1 MSKLKIILTL
11 AFSLAFFASI
21 YANKEYDFLNRT
33 IQLIR
38 FGKQIDAQLD
48 SDNQQQT
55 NNQQQTTMV
64 FKDDKNYKSDW
75 KKVDSLESKGLP
87 ESAMEIVDKI
97 YAKAQKEN
105 NAEQFIKAIVYQAK
119 YISFREEDANVKIL
133 NKLDSEATAATF
145 PTKPVLHSILAGL
158 YWQYYEDNRWRFYDR
173 SNTIQFEK
181 SDIATWSINDIVNE
195 TVKQYHLS
203 LQETDKLKATKIDI
217 YHELLGANADSS
229 VTSFRRDKNR
239 NLRPTLYDF
248 LAHRA
253 IDFFSNSEPEI
264 TRPAYK
270 FELDKAEYFASAKD
284 FAALKIET
292 KDTLA
297 MKFHAIVLLQD
308 LIKFHLGENKDA
320 LADADL
326 KRIIFVY
333 AHSVHSQKEELYL
346 KALQDFQN
354 IYDGSSIAADAAYL
368 VAQLYQEQGEKY
380 SFSKNNETYRLKLK
394 EALEL
399 AEKAIKKY
407 PNTQG
412 ANNCQHIIELV
423 KTKSLTLTV
432 EKVSPSQKAQRTLL
446 TYRNI
451 DKVYFKVVATDYEE
465 LSTISGA
472 YYNYNERDKLIS
484 RLAERKGVKSWTT
497 KLPTDD
503 GDFQAHA
510 TEMLVPELP
519 HGYYYL
525 LASDSEN
532 FSYKKSTLLWSHFVV
547 SDMSLM
553 GRAWTEKGEQEFY
566 VLNRTSGKGVQK
578 VQAQAFYRDYNYNSR
593 KYQYKKGGL
602 YSTDKEGYLKIS
614 HDSKVKQGNEYFNLQ
629 LTNGTDKLHT
639 DESFYVY
646 APYKNTPTP
655 YYKTFFFTDRG
666 IYRPSQTIYFK
677 GILLN
682 FKNRSD
688 GTSDPS
694 NKDKKDGTDLRS
706 DRNLKPEIIKG
717 ETLKVYL
724 YDVNGQKAS
733 ELEVKTNEYGS
744 FSGSFVAP
752 VGALNGEMTIRTDSN
767 YNGNHSVSVEEYKRP
782 KFEVTFEPVKGSYK
796 LGEKVKIEGKAKAYS
811 GANIDNAQVK
821 YRIVRKAKL
830 PYYWWWWYPDFQVS
844 PEMEIGNGTATTD
857 KDGVFTVDFEAIP
870 DLSLPKSSKPTFTY
884 EVFADVTDLNGE
896 THSNSQGVSIG
907 YTALEI
913 ETNIP
918 DVVELEKIKGFEINS
933 TNLSGEFEAA
943 QGTYTL
949 HSLKTPVGDNS
960 QKVFRKRL
968 WTKPD
973 KFLLSKSDFYKAFPN
988 DEYENESNLYTW
1000 AKGEKIADK
1009 SFDTGKDKK
1018 LVFNDLKAGVY
1029 VLELTAKDKYGEEVK
1044 GLKYFTVY
1052 SPKARN
1058 PVYNLTDWFKPLKN
1072 KYEVGETAQI
1082 CLATAYQNVPLL
1094 YEIEINGQLI
1104 KKEWLT
1110 LNNEQRLVEIPIT
1123 EAMKGNFGV
1132 HFTFIQNN
1140 RVYKL
1145 DQTISV
1151 PHTDKEL
1158 EISFETFRNKLAP
1171 GQNEEWKIKIKGKKG
1186 DKVAAEM
1193 LATLYDASLDVFRAN
1208 QFNFNILSYHQTV
1221 RNWTTYGF
1229 NIQNSDISAQWN
1241 SYKYGIQQR
1250 DYDNLYLFDLEQGR
1264 YALRSLS
1271 GGMMVESAAM
1281 LADEEKA
1288 MGSSADDGFGDD
1300 ASMAAPAPMKKMA
1313 MRKEKADSAEADEVE
1328 EIHLQSVVGGVEIKQ
1343 KKEEPKLEQVKA
1355 RTNFNETAFFM
1366 PHLETDAEGNV
1377 IIKFTIPESLTRWK
1391 MMGFAHTK
1399 GQGDSPL
1406 KYGFTQNELVTQKD
1420 LMVVPNAPR
1429 FFRENDEMT
1438 FASKITNI
1446 SDKDLTGKAKVLFFD
1461 AISMKPIDLISP
1473 TPALPSGEGAKNSKD
1488 EKKGSG
1494 VVSPSGG
1501 TEGGLIEFTVP
1512 KGQSTVVK
1520 WNVRIPD
1527 AKYQA
1532 ITYRV
1537 VAQAG
1542 EFTDGE
1548 EMSVPVLTN
1557 RMMITETLPLPVRGG
1572 QTKNYELTKLVKNK
1586 STTLKNHKLTLE
1598 FTSNPA
1604 WYALQ
1609 ALPYLMEYPYECAEQ
1624 TFSRFY
1630 ANSIAS
1636 HVANSHP
1643 KIKKVF
1649 DTWASASNLPSV
1661 GGAGGGSSAFL
1672 SNLEKNQELK
1682 YLMLQETPWVVNA
1695 QNEQARKKQIG
1706 VLFDLNRMS
1715 SELGRTLTKLE
1726 QMQTPNGGFPWFDG
1740 MPDSPWITQHIV
1752 AGMGHLDKLGV
1763 KTMRPNATA
1772 SAPTRIDY
1780 GIDSER
1786 TWRMIEKAT
1795 LYLDERMREDYDRL
1809 VDYCK
1814 RNKLKLE
1821 EQKADYQNIH
1831 YLYTRSFFKD
1841 IALAGKNK
1849 TAYDYFLGQAKK
1861 YWLGNGLYMEGML
1874 ALVHY
1879 RNGNEA
1885 TAKDIVKSLKER
1897 SLNSDEMG
1905 MYWKNMMKG
1914 GYWWYEAPIET
1925 QALLIEVFSEVAK
1938 DEKAVDDLKVWLLKQ
1953 KQTQDWETTKAT
1965 SEACYA
1971 LLLQGDNWLL
1981 SDELVEVTLGNTKVN
1996 PKDMEDVK
2004 IEAGTGYFKTSWNK
2018 EAITPEMGKVTI
2030 YLPPPA
2036 PPKGGEKKTSGGVAW
2051 GGLYWQY
2058 FEQLDKITPAET
2070 PLKLK
2075 KQLFV
2080 QENSPTGLVSR
2091 PILENTPLKIG
2102 DLVKVRIELKVDRA
2116 MEYVHMKD
2124 MRAAGFE
2131 PTNVISRYKYQD
2143 GLGYYETTKDA
2154 ATNFFFGY
2162 LGQGT
2167 YIFEYDLRVS
2177 HAGDFSNG
2185 VTTIQC
2191 MYAPE
2196 FSSHSEGVR
2205 VKVKE

>member
-1 MSKLKIILTL
+1 MSKLKIFISLV
-11 AFSLAFFASI
+11 FCLAFFASI
-21 YANKEYDFLNRT
+21 YAYKGYDFLSST
-33 IQLIR
+33 KPLVLS
-38 FGKQIDAQLD
+38 FK
-48 SDNQQQT
+48 SDDETPQQNTKYSQKT
-55 NNQQQTTMV
+55 MLFNN
-64 FKDDKNYKSDW
+64 DKNYKQDW
-75 KKVDSLESKGLP
+75 QKVDSLEKKGLTK
-87 ESAMEIVDKI
+87 SASEVVDEI
-97 YAKAQKEN
+97 YAKAKKDN
-105 NAEQFIKAIVYQAK
+105 NAEQLVKAVIYQAK
-119 YISFREEDANVKIL
+119 YISVREEDANIKIIH
-133 NKLDSEATAATF
+133 KLDSEATVAPYPA
-145 PTKPVLHSILAGL
+145 KPILHSILAER

-173 SNTIQFEK
+173 SNTVQFTK
-181 SDIATWSINDIVNE
+181 KDIATWSINDIVNE
-195 TVKQYHLS
+195 TVRQYHLS

-217 YHELLGANADSS
+217 YHEVLGGDVDNTVESYGK
-229 VTSFRRDKNR
+229 FRNR

-253 IDFFSNSEPEI
+253 VDFFSNSEPEI

-270 FELDKAEYFASAKD
+270 FELDKVEYFASAKE
-284 FAALKIET
+284 FATLKMET

-308 LIKFHLGENKDA
+308 LIKFHLSGKNQDA

-326 KRIIFVY
+326 KRIVFVY
-333 AHSVHSQKEELYL
+333 NHSVHPQKEDLYL

-354 IYDGSSIAADAAYL
+354 TYTGSPIAADAAYL
-368 VAQLYQEQGEKY
+368 TAKLYYEQGEKY
-380 SFSKNNETYRLKLK
+380 DFSKKNDIYRWKFK
-394 EALEL
+394 EAKEW

-423 KTKSLTLTV
+423 QTKSFALHV
-432 EKVSPSQKAQRTLL
+432 EKVSPSQTPQRALV
-446 TYRNI
+446 TYRNVP
-451 DKVYFKVVATDYEE
+451 KMYFKIVMTDYEE
-465 LSTISGA
+465 LSTMAGY
-472 YYNYNERDKLIS
+472 YYNYEEREKLIS
-484 RLAERKGVKSWTT
+484 RISERKGIKSWNV
-497 KLPTDD
+497 KLPSDD

-519 HGYYYL
+519 YGYYFI
-525 LASDSEN
+525 LASDNEE
-532 FSYKKSTLLWSHFVV
+532 FTYKKHTLVWSHFVI
-547 SDMSLM
+547 SDLSLI
-553 GRAWTEKGEQEFY
+553 GRTLSEKGEQEFY
-566 VLNRTSGKGVQK
+566 ILNRTTGKGVPK
-578 VQAQAFYRDYNYNSR
+578 VQAQTFYRDYNYNSR
-593 KYQYKKGGL
+593 KYEYKKGSV
-602 YSTDKEGYLKIS
+602 YTTDKDGYLKVS
-614 HDSKVKQGNEYFNLQ
+614 YANKSRSGNEYFNLQ

-639 DESFYVY
+639 NESFYLY
-646 APYKNTPTP
+646 APYQNTPSP
-655 YYKTFFFTDRG
+655 YYKTFFFTDRA
-666 IYRPSQTIYFK
+666 IYRPSQTIHFK

-682 FKNRSD
+682 FKNKSD
-688 GTSDPS
+688 SLNKNITDFQS
-694 NKDKKDGTDLRS
+694 NRHLR
-706 DRNLKPEIIKG
+706 PEIVKNQ
-717 ETLKVYL
+717 TLKVYF
-724 YDVNGQKAS
+724 YDANQQKVS
-733 ELEVKTNEYGS
+733 EVEVKTNEYGS
-744 FSGSFVAP
+744 FSGSFTAP
-752 VGALNGEMTIRTDSN
+752 VGGLNGEMTIQTDILYGGN
-767 YNGNHSVSVEEYKRP
+767 YSISVEEYKRP

-796 LGEKVKIEGKAKAYS
+796 LGEKVKMEGKAKAYS

-821 YRIVRKAKL
+821 YRVVRKAKL
-830 PYYWWWWYPDFQVS
+830 PYWWWWWYPNFQVS

-857 KDGVFTVDFEAIP
+857 KDGVFIIDFEAVP

-884 EVFADVTDLNGE
+884 QVFVDVTDLNGE
-896 THSNSQGVSIG
+896 THSGSQSISIG

-913 ETNIP
+913 ESNIP
-918 DVVELEKIKGFEINS
+918 DVVEQDKMKSFEINS
-933 TNLSGEFEAA
+933 TNLSGEFEPA
-943 QGTYTL
+943 QGTYAL
-949 HSLKTPVGDNS
+949 HALKTPE
-960 QKVFRKRL
+960 KVFRKRL
-968 WTKPD
+968 WTTPD
-973 KFLLSKSDFYKAFPN
+973 KFLLSKSEFYKYFPQ
-988 DEYENESNLYTW
+988 DEYENESNIYTW
-1000 AKGEKIADK
+1000 EKGAEVSKGN
-1009 SFDTGKDKK
+1009 FDTGKDKK
-1018 LVFNDLKAGVY
+1018 LTFSELKEGVY
-1029 VLELTAKDKYGEEVK
+1029 VLEMTAKDKYGEEVK

-1052 SPKARN
+1052 LPKAKM
-1058 PVYNLTDWFKPLKN
+1058 PVYNLTDWIKPLKT

-1082 CLATAYQNVPLL
+1082 CVATAYQNVPIL
-1094 YEIEINGQLI
+1094 YEIEIDGKVI
-1104 KKEWLT
+1104 KKEWLNF
-1110 LNNEQRLVEIPIT
+1110 NNEQRVLEIPVT
-1123 EAMKGNFGV
+1123 EAMRGNFGV
-1132 HFTFIQNN
+1132 HLTFIQHG
-1140 RVYKL
+1140 RVYKTE
-1145 DQTISV
+1145 QVFAV

-1158 EISFETFRNKLAP
+1158 EISFETFRNKLLP

-1193 LATLYDASLDVFRAN
+1193 VATLYDASLDVFRVN
-1208 QFNFNILSYHQTV
+1208 SFDFNILSYNSTV
-1221 RNWTTYGF
+1221 RRWNSYSFGL
-1229 NIQNSDISAQWN
+1229 QGSDISALWN
-1241 SYKYGIQQR
+1241 TYKYEIQQR
-1250 DYDNLYLFDLEQGR
+1250 TYDNLYLFGLDYAGSAYYRDRNVLMSYSLFAPAIEAEESAGMADDTEGGVRKETTSRKKSRAKTEMVKTEEALAEDITPNANAAVAKVLEQ
-1264 YALRSLS
+1264 
-1271 GGMMVESAAM
+1271 
-1281 LADEEKA
+1281 K
-1288 MGSSADDGFGDD
+1288 
-1300 ASMAAPAPMKKMA
+1300 P
-1313 MRKEKADSAEADEVE
+1313 
-1328 EIHLQSVVGGVEIKQ
+1328 
-1343 KKEEPKLEQVKA
+1343 KEEPKLEEVKA

-1366 PHLETDAEGNV
+1366 PHLETDAEGSV
-1377 IIKFTIPESLTRWK
+1377 IVKFTIPESLTRWK
-1391 MMGFAHTK
+1391 MLGFAHSK
-1399 GQGDSPL
+1399 DL
-1406 KYGFTQNELVTQKD
+1406 KHGFVQNELITQKD

-1429 FFRENDEMT
+1429 FFRENDEIT

-1446 SDKDLTGKAKVLFFD
+1446 SDKALTGKATVMFFD
-1461 AISMKPIDLISP
+1461 ALTMKPINADLFSHSP
-1473 TPALPSGEGAKNSKD
+1473 QATS
-1488 EKKGSG
+1488 
-1494 VVSPSGG
+1494 
-1501 TEGGLIEFTVP
+1501 IENIATKHIDIP
-1512 KGQSTVVK
+1512 QGQSVVVK
-1520 WNVRIPD
+1520 WNIHIPD

-1548 EMSVPVLTN
+1548 EMSIPVLTN

-1572 QTKNYELTKLVKNK
+1572 QTKEYELTKLVKNQ

-1636 HVANSHP
+1636 HIANSHP
-1643 KIKKVF
+1643 KIKNVF
-1649 DTWASASNLPSV
+1649 DAWASTAQD
-1661 GGAGGGSSAFL
+1661 GSAFL

-1682 YLMLQETPWVVNA
+1682 YLLLQETPWVVNA
-1695 QNEQARKKQIG
+1695 QNEQARKRQIA
-1706 VLFDLNRMS
+1706 VLFDLNRMAG
-1715 SELGRTLTKLE
+1715 ELGHALTKLE

-1740 MPDSPWITQHIV
+1740 MPDSRWITQHIV

-1763 KTMRPNATA
+1763 RTMRPNATA
-1772 SAPTRIDY
+1772 SAPNKIDY

-1795 LYLDERMREDYDRL
+1795 LYLDDRMREDYDNL
-1809 VDYCK
+1809 VEYCQ
-1814 RNKLKLE
+1814 RYKLKLE
-1821 EQKADYQNIH
+1821 EQKAGYEAIH

-1841 IALAGKNK
+1841 IALAERNK
-1849 TAYDYFLGQAKK
+1849 TAYNYFLGQAKK

-1879 RNGNEA
+1879 RNGDEA

-1914 GYWWYEAPIET
+1914 GYWWYEAPVET
-1925 QALLIEVFSEVAK
+1925 QALMIEVFSEVAK

-1953 KQTQDWETTKAT
+1953 KQTQDWKTTKAT

-1971 LLLQGDNWLL
+1971 LLLQGNNWLL
-1981 SDELVEVTLGNTKVN
+1981 SDELVEVTLGDMKVN
-1996 PKDMEDVK
+1996 PKAMDDVK
-2004 IEAGTGYFKTSWNK
+2004 VEAGTGYFKTSWNK
-2018 EAITPEMGKVTI
+2018 EAITPEMGKVTV
-2030 YLPPPA
+2030 
-2036 PPKGGEKKTSGGVAW
+2036 KKNDKGVAW

-2080 QENSPTGLVSR
+2080 QENSPTGPISR

-2102 DLVKVRIELKVDRA
+2102 DLVKVRIELRVDRA

-2131 PTNVISRYKYQD
+2131 PVNVISRYKYQD

-2154 ATNFFFGY
+2154 ATNFFFSY

-2167 YIFEYDLRVS
+2167 YVFEYDLRVS

>member
-1 MSKLKIILTL
+1 MSKLTLSLTI
-11 AFSLAFFASI
+11 AFCFIFLASI
-21 YANKEYDFLNRT
+21 FATSETLPKFEALEKLAQFL
-33 IQLIR
+33 QLKI
-38 FGKQIDAQLD
+38 
-48 SDNQQQT
+48 SDQESET
-55 NNQQQTTMV
+55 NNQQLKSMK
-64 FKDDKNYKSDW
+64 FFEGKNYKSDW
-75 KKVDSLESKGLP
+75 KKVDSLESKGLT
-87 ESAMEIVDKI
+87 ESALKIVDEI

-119 YISFREEDANVKIL
+119 YISFREEDASVKIL
-133 NKLDSEATAATF
+133 NKLDSEAAIATF
-145 PTKPVLHSILAGL
+145 PVKPVLHSVLAGL

-181 SDIATWSINDIVNE
+181 KDIATWSINDIVNE

-203 LQETDKLKATKIDI
+203 LQETEKLKATKIDI
-217 YHELLGANADSS
+217 YHEILGANRDS
-229 VTSFRRDKNR
+229 TAASFAKGKNR

-253 IDFFSNSEPEI
+253 VDFFSNSEPEI

-270 FELDKAEYFASAKD
+270 FELDKAEYFGSAKN

-297 MKFHAIVLLQD
+297 MKFHTVVLLQD
-308 LIKFHLGENKDA
+308 LIKFHADGNKDA

-326 KRIIFVY
+326 KRINFVY
-333 AHSVHSQKEELYL
+333 DYSVHSQKEELYL
-346 KALQDFQN
+346 KALQDFQT
-354 IYDGSSIAADAAYL
+354 IYEGSPIAADAAYL
-368 VAQLYQEQGEKY
+368 VAKLYQEQGEKY
-380 SFSKNNETYRLKLK
+380 SFSKNNETYRWKLK
-394 EALEL
+394 EAIEL

-412 ANNCQHIIELV
+412 AYNYLSIIEAV
-423 KTKSLTLTV
+423 KTKSLTMNV
-432 EKVSPSQKAQRTLL
+432 EKVSPSQKAQRALV
-446 TYRNI
+446 TYRNVE
-451 DKVYFKVVATDYEE
+451 KMYFKVVATDYEE
-465 LSTISGA
+465 LSTMAGY
-472 YYNYNERDKLIS
+472 YYNYEEREKLIS
-484 RLAERKGVKSWTT
+484 KIFERKGVKSWNV

-510 TEMLVPELP
+510 TEMLVPEMP
-519 HGYYYL
+519 HGYYFL
-525 LASDSEN
+525 LASDNEG
-532 FSYKKSTLLWSHFVV
+532 FKYKKNTLVWSHFIV
-547 SDMSLM
+547 SDLSLM

-566 VLNRTSGKGVQK
+566 ILNRTSGKGVQK
-578 VQAQAFYRDYNYNSR
+578 VQAQAFYREYNYNSR
-593 KYQYKKGGL
+593 KYEYKKGNI
-602 YSTDKEGYLKIS
+602 YTSDKDGYLKIQ
-614 HDSKVKQGNEYFNLQ
+614 HDSKGKRGNENFNLQ

-646 APYKNTPTP
+646 QPYQREPDS

-694 NKDKKDGTDLRS
+694 DKDKKDGTDRS
-706 DRNLKPEIIKG
+706 LKPEIIKNQ
-717 ETLKVYL
+717 TLKVYL
-724 YDVNGQKAS
+724 YDVNGQKSS

-752 VGALNGEMTIRTDSN
+752 VGALNGEMTLRLDSG
-767 YNGNHSVSVEEYKRP
+767 YGGYHAISVEEYKRP
-782 KFEVTFEPVKGSYK
+782 KFEVSFEPVKGSYK

-811 GANIDNAQVK
+811 GANIDNAEVK

-844 PEMEIGNGTATTD
+844 PEMEITNGSTTTD

-896 THSNSQGVSIG
+896 THSGSQGVSIG

-913 ETNIP
+913 ESNIP
-918 DVVELEKIKGFEINS
+918 DVVELDKMKSFEINS
-933 TNLSGEFEAA
+933 TNLSGEFEPA

-949 HSLKTPVGDNS
+949 HALKTP

-973 KFLLSKSDFYKAFPN
+973 KFLLSKTDFYKAFPN
-988 DEYENESNLYTW
+988 DEYENESNIYTW
-1000 AKGEKIADK
+1000 AKGEKVADK
-1009 SFDTGKDKK
+1009 AFDTGKDKK
-1018 LVFNDLKAGVY
+1018 LAFNELKAGVY
-1029 VLELTAKDKYGEEVK
+1029 VLEMTAKDKYGEEVK

-1052 SPKARN
+1052 SLKAKT
-1058 PVYNLTDWFKPLKN
+1058 PVYNLTDWIKPLKN
-1072 KYEVGETAQI
+1072 RYEVGETAQI
-1082 CLATAYQNVPLL
+1082 CVGTAYQNVPIL
-1094 YEIEINGQLI
+1094 YEIEIDGNVI
-1104 KKEWLT
+1104 KKDWLSF
-1110 LNNEQRLVEIPIT
+1110 NNEQQILEIPVT

-1132 HFTFIQNN
+1132 HLTFIQNN
-1140 RVYKL
+1140 RVHKA
-1145 DQTISV
+1145 DQTIAV

-1158 EISFETFRNKLAP
+1158 EISFETFRNKLFP
-1171 GQNEEWKIKIKGKKG
+1171 GANEEWKIKIKGKKG

-1193 LATLYDASLDVFRAN
+1193 VATLYDASLDVFRAN
-1208 QFNFNILSYHQTV
+1208 SFNFDILSYNQTV
-1221 RNWTTYGF
+1221 RYWNSYGF
-1229 NIQNSDISAQWN
+1229 GSKGSDISALWN
-1241 SYKYGIQQR
+1241 TNQYSIQQR
-1250 DYDNLYLFDLEQGR
+1250 EYDNLYLFGLEQGR
-1264 YALRSLS
+1264 YALRS
-1271 GGMMVESAAM
+1271 AA
-1281 LADEEKA
+1281 L
-1288 MGSSADDGFGDD
+1288 
-1300 ASMAAPAPMKKMA
+1300 
-1313 MRKEKADSAEADEVE
+1313 
-1328 EIHLQSVVGGVEIKQ
+1328 VGGVEMMESAARFDSAAEDDAGMSAEEAPSPKKSRAKKNGRAEDIDVDLNVEVNQSVTVVAPTVVPKKAMEEQ
-1343 KKEEPKLEQVKA
+1343 EEEKPKEEPKLDQVKA

-1377 IIKFTIPESLTRWK
+1377 IVKFSIPESLTRWK

-1399 GQGDSPL
+1399 DL

-1461 AISMKPIDLISP
+1461 AISMKDVSAELILPPP
-1473 TPALPSGEGAKNSKD
+1473 TPSKGGQTTNLPLTEGA
-1488 EKKGSG
+1488 G
-1494 VVSPSGG
+1494 
-1501 TEGGLIEFTVP
+1501 GGLAFTVP

-1643 KIKKVF
+1643 KIKNVF
-1649 DTWASASNLPSV
+1649 DTWASANPNSA
-1661 GGAGGGSSAFL
+1661 GGAEGSSAFL

-1740 MPDSPWITQHIV
+1740 MPDSRWITQHIV

-1772 SAPTRIDY
+1772 SAPTKIDY

-1795 LYLDERMREDYDRL
+1795 LYLDERMKEDYDNL

-1821 EQKADYQNIH
+1821 EQKVGYEDIH

-1849 TAYDYFLGQAKK
+1849 VAYDYFLGQTKK

-1925 QALLIEVFSEVAK
+1925 QALMIEVFSEVAK

-2018 EAITPEMGKVTI
+2018 EAITPEMGKVTV

-2091 PILENTPLKIG
+2091 PILENTPLKVG

-2143 GLGYYETTKDA
+2143 GLSYYETTKDA

-2167 YIFEYDLRVS
+2167 YVFEYDLRVS

-2205 VKVKE
+2205 VRVKE

>member
-1 MSKLKIILTL
+1 MSKLKILTTLVFLL
-11 AFSLAFFASI
+11 AFMASI
-21 YANKEYDFLNRT
+21 YAFQSEFKFLSVKALT
-33 IQLIR
+33 TAT
-38 FGKQIDAQLD
+38 AQLFQVD
-48 SDNQQQT
+48 KLDKPTIAAANR
-55 NNQQQTTMV
+55 NNQQLTTMGL
-64 FKDDKNYKSDW
+64 KDSKNYKKDW
-75 KKVDSLESKGLP
+75 KKVDSLENKGLTK
-87 ESAMEIVDKI
+87 SALKVVDEI
-97 YAKAQKEN
+97 YAKAKKEN
-105 NAEQFIKAIVYQAK
+105 NSEQIIKAVVYQAK
-119 YISFREEDANVKIL
+119 YISFTQEDANVKIL
-133 NKLDSEATAATF
+133 NKLDSEATISVF
-145 PTKPVLHSILAGL
+145 PVKPVLHSILAGL
-158 YWQYYEDNRWRFYDR
+158 YWQYYEQNRWRFYNR
-173 SNTIQFEK
+173 SNTVQFAKE
-181 SDIATWSINDIVNE
+181 DIATWSINDIVNE

-203 LQETDKLKATKIDI
+203 LQETEKLKTSKIDI
-217 YHELLGANADSS
+217 YHEVLGANADST
-229 VTSFRRDKNR
+229 VASFAKYRNR

-253 IDFFSNSEPEI
+253 VDFFSNSEPEI

-270 FELDKAEYFASAKD
+270 FELDKAAYFASAKE

-292 KDTLA
+292 QDTLA

-308 LIKFHLGENKDA
+308 LIKFHLADNNKDA

-326 KRIIFVY
+326 KRIIFAY
-333 AHSVHSQKEELYL
+333 AHSVHAQKEALYL
-346 KALQDFQN
+346 TILQDFQN
-354 IYDGSSIAADAAYL
+354 IYEGSPIAADAAYL
-368 VAQLYQEQGEKY
+368 VADLYRTQGEKY
-380 SFSKNNETYRLKLK
+380 NFSKANETYRWKLK

-412 ANNCQHIIELV
+412 ANNCQHLIELV
-423 KTKSLTLTV
+423 KTKSLELKV
-432 EKVSPSQKAQRTLL
+432 EKVSPSQKTQRALV
-446 TYRNI
+446 TYRNVE
-451 DKVYFKVVATDYEE
+451 KMFFKVVATDYEE
-465 LSTISGA
+465 LSMMSG
-472 YYNYNERDKLIS
+472 YYYDYKQREKLITA
-484 RLAERKGVKSWTT
+484 LAARKGIKSWNV

-519 HGYYYL
+519 HGYYFL

-532 FSYKKSTLLWSHFVV
+532 FSYKKNTLVWSHFVV
-547 SDMSLM
+547 SDLSLI
-553 GRAWTEKGEQEFY
+553 GRTWAEKGEQEFY
-566 VLNRTSGKGVQK
+566 VLNRTTGKGVK
-578 VQAQAFYRDYNYNSR
+578 NVQAQAFYREYNYNSR
-593 KYQYKKGGL
+593 KYEYKKGGI
-602 YSTDKEGYLKIS
+602 YPSDKDGYVSMKYNG
-614 HDSKVKQGNEYFNLQ
+614 KKRGNEYFNLE

-639 DESFYVY
+639 EESFYVY
-646 APYKNTPTP
+646 EPYNTAPIP

-677 GILLN
+677 GIVLN
-682 FKNRSD
+682 FKNQER
-688 GTSDPS
+688 
-694 NKDKKDGTDLRS
+694 DKNLPGL
-706 DRNLKPEIIKG
+706 DRLKPEIIKNASF
-717 ETLKVYL
+717 KVYL
-724 YDVNGQKAS
+724 YDVNGQKVS
-733 ELEVKTNEYGS
+733 ELDVKTNEYGS
-744 FSGSFVAP
+744 FSGSFLAP
-752 VGALNGEMTIRTDSN
+752 VGALNGEMTIRTDN
-767 YNGNHSVSVEEYKRP
+767 GYGGNHSISVEEYKRP
-782 KFEVTFEPVKGSYK
+782 KFEVSFEPVKGSYK

-830 PYYWWWWYPDFQVS
+830 PYWWWWWYPDFQVS
-844 PEMEIGNGTATTD
+844 PEMEIGNGNTTTD

-870 DLSLPKSSKPTFTY
+870 DLSLPKTSKPTFTY
-884 EVFADVTDLNGE
+884 QVFADVTDLNGE
-896 THSNSQGVSIG
+896 TRSNSQGVSIG

-913 ETNIP
+913 ESNIP
-918 DVVELEKIKGFEINS
+918 DVVELEKMKAFEISS
-933 TNLSGEFEAA
+933 TNLSGEFEPA

-949 HSLKTPVGDNS
+949 HALQTPI
-960 QKVFRKRL
+960 KVFRARL
-968 WTKPD
+968 WAKPD
-973 KFLLSKSDFYKAFPN
+973 KFLLSKSEFYKAFPN
-988 DEYENESNLYTW
+988 DEYEKESSIYTW
-1000 AKGEKIADK
+1000 AKGEKITEQ
-1009 SFDTGKDKK
+1009 SFDTGKDKA
-1018 LVFNDLKAGVY
+1018 LNFSNLKSGVY
-1029 VLELTAKDKYGEEVK
+1029 VLEMIAKDKYGEEVK

-1052 SPKARN
+1052 SPKAKT
-1058 PVYNLTDWFKPLKN
+1058 PVYNLAEWTKPMKA

-1082 CLATAYQNVPLL
+1082 CVATAYQNVPAL
-1094 YEIEINGQLI
+1094 YEIEIDGNVI

-1110 LNNEQRLVEIPIT
+1110 LNNEQRILEIPVT
-1123 EAMKGNFGV
+1123 EAMRGNFGV
-1132 HFTFIQNN
+1132 HFTFIQNG
-1140 RVYKL
+1140 RTYKY
-1145 DQTISV
+1145 DQSISV

-1158 EISFETFRNKLAP
+1158 DITFETFRNKLFP
-1171 GQNEEWKIKIKGKKG
+1171 GANEEWKIKIKGKKG

-1193 LATLYDASLDVFRAN
+1193 LATLYDASLDVFRPNRFDFDILNYN
-1208 QFNFNILSYHQTV
+1208 QVTRRWSN
-1221 RNWTTYGF
+1221 YGF
-1229 NIQNSDISAQWN
+1229 GAQGSEISALWN
-1241 SYKYGIQQR
+1241 NNKYGVQQR
-1250 DYDNLYLFDLEQGR
+1250 YYDNLFLFGLENGR
-1264 YALRSLS
+1264 YGYNLR
-1271 GGMMVESAAM
+1271 GGMDMMMAAP
-1281 LADEEKA
+1281 ASEVAEEE
-1288 MGSSADDGFGDD
+1288 GFADD
-1300 ASMAAPAPMKKMA
+1300 ASMESDEEQNKNMPSPKKSAALKKSKPEAKMDA
-1313 MRKEKADSAEADEVE
+1313 GMVSDELLVADEEDIDVD
-1328 EIHLQSVVGGVEIKQ
+1328 LVSRKQ
-1343 KKEEPKLEQVKA
+1343 EPKLEDVKA

-1391 MMGFAHTK
+1391 MMGFSHTK
-1399 GQGDSPL
+1399 DL
-1406 KYGFTQNELVTQKD
+1406 KYGFAQNELVTQKD

-1461 AISMKPIDLISP
+1461 AISMKPISLTPPQPSP
-1473 TPALPSGEGAKNSKD
+1473 KGEGGK
-1488 EKKGSG
+1488 
-1494 VVSPSGG
+1494 VSPQQEG
-1501 TEGGLIEFTVP
+1501 TEGEVVFTVP

-1520 WNVRIPD
+1520 WNIRIPD

-1548 EMSVPVLTN
+1548 EMSIPVLTN

-1572 QTKNYELTKLVKNK
+1572 QTKEYELTKLVKNK

-1604 WYALQ
+1604 WYAVQ

-1643 KIKKVF
+1643 KIKNVF
-1649 DTWASASNLPSV
+1649 DAWGGLHSSSAEKNNPASTN
-1661 GGAGGGSSAFL
+1661 GNNSSAFL

-1682 YLMLQETPWVVNA
+1682 YLLLQETPWVVNA
-1695 QNEQARKKQIG
+1695 QDEQARKRQIA
-1706 VLFDLNRMS
+1706 VLFDLNRMAG
-1715 SELGRTLTKLE
+1715 ELGRALTKLE
-1726 QMQTPNGGFPWFDG
+1726 QMQVSNGGFPWFDG
-1740 MPDSPWITQHIV
+1740 MPDSRWITQHIV

-1763 KTMRPNATA
+1763 KTMRPNVTA
-1772 SAPTRIDY
+1772 SNQINY
-1780 GIDSER
+1780 GIDSEK

-1795 LYLDERMREDYDRL
+1795 LYLDDRMREDYDNL
-1809 VDYCK
+1809 VEYCK
-1814 RNKLKLE
+1814 RYNLKLE
-1821 EQKADYQNIH
+1821 EQKAGYEAIH
-1831 YLYTRSFFKD
+1831 YLYARSFFKD
-1841 IALAGKNK
+1841 ISLAGKNK
-1849 TAYDYFLGQAKK
+1849 KAYDFYLGQAKK
-1861 YWLGNGLYMEGML
+1861 YWLENGIYMEGML
-1874 ALVHY
+1874 ALVLH
-1879 RNGNEA
+1879 RNGEEA

-1897 SLNSDEMG
+1897 SLNSEEMG

-1914 GYWWYEAPIET
+1914 GYWWYEAPVET
-1925 QALLIEVFSEVAK
+1925 QALMIEVFAEVAK

-1981 SDELVEVTLGNTKVN
+1981 SDELVEVTLGNIKVN
-1996 PKDMEDVK
+1996 PKAMDDVK
-2004 IEAGTGYFKTSWNK
+2004 VEAGTGYFKTSWNK
-2018 EAITPEMGKVTI
+2018 EAITPEMGKVTV
-2030 YLPPPA
+2030 
-2036 PPKGGEKKTSGGVAW
+2036 KKNDKGVAW

-2080 QENSPTGLVSR
+2080 QENSPTGPVSR
-2091 PILENTPLKIG
+2091 PIVEGTPLKVG
-2102 DLVKVRIELKVDRA
+2102 DLVKVRIELRVDRA

-2167 YIFEYDLRVS
+2167 YVFEYDLRVS